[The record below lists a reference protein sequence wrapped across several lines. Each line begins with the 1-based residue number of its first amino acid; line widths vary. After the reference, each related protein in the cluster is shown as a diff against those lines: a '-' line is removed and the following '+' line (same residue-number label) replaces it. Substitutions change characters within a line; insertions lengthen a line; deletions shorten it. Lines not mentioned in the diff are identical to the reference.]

1 LTGKKIGMEP
11 TMELYFNRK
20 EGAGEPPKYKQ
31 KQKIREKGAKRSVQV
46 ASKRSRPQRHR
57 ASKNIEL

>member
-20 EGAGEPPKYKQ
+20 EGAGKPPKYKQ
-31 KQKIREKGAKRSVQV
+31 KAKDQRKGGKTQCSSGRQKEQATKA
-46 ASKRSRPQRHR
+46 QR
-57 ASKNIEL
+57 I